1 MAATAEIA
9 CQHSPTLI
17 FHPQHAH
24 RMKRFTLFLLAL
36 IGLTSLIAACANQG
50 AGPDGGPYDETPPHI
65 VGMTAP
71 ERLQNGKRTKF
82 SLVFNEL
89 IKVDNPTEKIIVSP
103 PQIETPEIKVSG
115 RRITVELLDS
125 MRPNTTYTV
134 DFSDAITDNN
144 EGNPLGQYTYIFSTG
159 QTTDTMQMSGY
170 VLNAEDLE
178 PVKGILAGLYQQH
191 HDSVFAQRAFDRV
204 ARTDASGFF
213 SIKGVAPDRDYRLYA
228 LQDADGDFHFTQ
240 PSEMV
245 GFLHNDLRAGAFRD
259 TRYDTLWVDSV
270 RYDSIRII
278 PYTHF
283 TPDDLVV
290 RAFKVDVNTRHY
302 LKAQRDVPEWFTTFF
317 TGPSRKRPTIQGLNF
332 DARKAFVVNASAGND
347 TLTYWLADTT
357 LLRQDTLRFA
367 YTYDNWDDSLAQML
381 PKTDTLELVP
391 KTTFAKR
398 AANEAK
404 ELEKWNKQREKREK
418 RGDFSKSQPPMV
430 ALQLRADV
438 SSSLVPNRNILI
450 QFDQPLQRFD
460 TKKLHLR
467 LKKDSTYHDAPYAL
481 DTVPNNILAYRL
493 RAEWRPGQEYQL
505 VIDSAAMTSLYGRVN
520 LATDNK
526 FSIAKLEDFGTV
538 FLSLS
543 NAHESTVVQL
553 LGSDGKPVAQAP
565 TKNGRAEFYYVQ
577 PGKYYLRCFFDRNG
591 DRKWTTGSWSPRR
604 DPEEVYYFPKE
615 IEVRAN
621 WDLNESWDV
630 TALRLDK
637 QKPDA
642 LVKQRS
648 DKQKIDTHQRNIERL
663 RQRGE

>member
-1 MAATAEIA
+1 
-9 CQHSPTLI
+9 
-17 FHPQHAH
+17 
-24 RMKRFTLFLLAL
+24 MKRFSLFLLAL

-50 AGPDGGPYDETPPHI
+50 AGPDGGPYDETPPRI

-191 HDSVFAQRAFDRV
+191 HDSVFGKRAFDRV

-240 PSEMV
+240 PSEML

-290 RAFKVDVNTRHY
+290 RAFKIDVNTRHY

-317 TGPSRKRPTIQGLNF
+317 TGPSRKRPTIHGLNF
-332 DARKAFVVNASAGND
+332 DASKAFVVNASAGND

-553 LGSDGKPVAQAP
+553 LGSDGKPVAQAS

-591 DRKWTTGSWSPRR
+591 DGKWTTGSWSPRR

>member
-1 MAATAEIA
+1 
-9 CQHSPTLI
+9 
-17 FHPQHAH
+17 
-24 RMKRFTLFLLAL
+24 MKRFTLFLLAL

-240 PSEMV
+240 PSEML

-591 DRKWTTGSWSPRR
+591 DGKWTTGSWSPRR

>member
-1 MAATAEIA
+1 
-9 CQHSPTLI
+9 
-17 FHPQHAH
+17 
-24 RMKRFTLFLLAL
+24 MKRFSLFLLAL

-50 AGPDGGPYDETPPHI
+50 AGPDGGPYDETPPRI

-191 HDSVFAQRAFDRV
+191 HDSVFGKRAFDRV

-240 PSEMV
+240 PSEML

-290 RAFKVDVNTRHY
+290 RAFKIDVNTRHY

-591 DRKWTTGSWSPRR
+591 DGKWTTGSWSPRR

-621 WDLNESWDV
+621 GDLNESWDV

>member
-1 MAATAEIA
+1 
-9 CQHSPTLI
+9 
-17 FHPQHAH
+17 
-24 RMKRFTLFLLAL
+24 MKRFSLFLLAL

-191 HDSVFAQRAFDRV
+191 HDSIFAQRAFDRV

-290 RAFKVDVNTRHY
+290 RAFKIDVNTRHY

-317 TGPSRKRPTIQGLNF
+317 TGPSRKRPIIQGLNF
-332 DARKAFVVNASAGND
+332 DASKAFVVNASAGND

-450 QFDQPLQRFD
+450 QFDQPLQHFD

-591 DRKWTTGSWSPRR
+591 DGKWTTGSWSPRR

>member
-1 MAATAEIA
+1 
-9 CQHSPTLI
+9 
-17 FHPQHAH
+17 
-24 RMKRFTLFLLAL
+24 MKRLSLFLLAL

-240 PSEMV
+240 PSEML

-290 RAFKVDVNTRHY
+290 RAFKIDVNTRHY

-332 DARKAFVVNASAGND
+332 DASKAFVVNASAGND
-347 TLTYWLADTT
+347 TLTYWLADST

>member
-1 MAATAEIA
+1 
-9 CQHSPTLI
+9 
-17 FHPQHAH
+17 
-24 RMKRFTLFLLAL
+24 MKRFSLFLLAL

-50 AGPDGGPYDETPPHI
+50 AGPDGGPYDETPPRI

-240 PSEMV
+240 PSEML

-290 RAFKVDVNTRHY
+290 RAFKIDVNTRHY

-332 DARKAFVVNASAGND
+332 DASKAFVVNASAGND

-450 QFDQPLQRFD
+450 QFDQPLQHFD

-591 DRKWTTGSWSPRR
+591 DGKWTTGSWSPRR

-630 TALRLDK
+630 TGLRLDK
-637 QKPDA
+637 QKPAA

>member
-1 MAATAEIA
+1 
-9 CQHSPTLI
+9 
-17 FHPQHAH
+17 
-24 RMKRFTLFLLAL
+24 MKRFSLFLLAL

-50 AGPDGGPYDETPPHI
+50 AGPDGGPYDETPPRI

-191 HDSVFAQRAFDRV
+191 HDSVFSKRAFDRV

-240 PSEMV
+240 PSEML

-290 RAFKVDVNTRHY
+290 RAFKIDVNTRHY

-332 DARKAFVVNASAGND
+332 DASKAFVVNASAGND

-391 KTTFAKR
+391 KMTFAKR

-591 DRKWTTGSWSPRR
+591 DGKWTTGSWSPRR

>member
-1 MAATAEIA
+1 
-9 CQHSPTLI
+9 
-17 FHPQHAH
+17 
-24 RMKRFTLFLLAL
+24 MKRFSLFLLALIGL

-240 PSEMV
+240 PSEML

-450 QFDQPLQRFD
+450 QFDQPLQHFD
-460 TKKLHLR
+460 MKKLHLR

-591 DRKWTTGSWSPRR
+591 DGKWTTGSWSPRR

>member
-1 MAATAEIA
+1 
-9 CQHSPTLI
+9 
-17 FHPQHAH
+17 
-24 RMKRFTLFLLAL
+24 MKRFTLFLLAL

-191 HDSVFAQRAFDRV
+191 HDSVFALRAFDRV

-240 PSEMV
+240 PSEML
-245 GFLHNDLRAGAFRD
+245 GFLHNELRAGAFRD

>member
-1 MAATAEIA
+1 
-9 CQHSPTLI
+9 
-17 FHPQHAH
+17 
-24 RMKRFTLFLLAL
+24 MKRFSLFLIAL

-50 AGPDGGPYDETPPHI
+50 AGPDGGPYDETPPRI

-125 MRPNTTYTV
+125 MRSNTTYTV

-191 HDSVFAQRAFDRV
+191 NDSVFGKRAFDRV

-240 PSEMV
+240 PSEML

-290 RAFKVDVNTRHY
+290 RAFKIDVNTRHY

-332 DARKAFVVNASAGND
+332 DASKAFVVNASAGND

-591 DRKWTTGSWSPRR
+591 DGKWTTGSWSPRR

>member
-1 MAATAEIA
+1 
-9 CQHSPTLI
+9 
-17 FHPQHAH
+17 
-24 RMKRFTLFLLAL
+24 MKRFSLFLLAL

-191 HDSVFAQRAFDRV
+191 HDSVFSKRAFDRV

-240 PSEMV
+240 PSEML

-290 RAFKVDVNTRHY
+290 RAFKIDVNTRHY

-332 DARKAFVVNASAGND
+332 DASKAFVVNASAGND

-418 RGDFSKSQPPMV
+418 RGDFSKSQPFS
-430 ALQLRADV
+430 LTNLCSV
-438 SSSLVPNRNILI
+438 S
-450 QFDQPLQRFD
+450 
-460 TKKLHLR
+460 T
-467 LKKDSTYHDAPYAL
+467 LKSC
-481 DTVPNNILAYRL
+481 IS
-493 RAEWRPGQEYQL
+493 G
-505 VIDSAAMTSLYGRVN
+505 
-520 LATDNK
+520 
-526 FSIAKLEDFGTV
+526 
-538 FLSLS
+538 
-543 NAHESTVVQL
+543 
-553 LGSDGKPVAQAP
+553 
-565 TKNGRAEFYYVQ
+565 
-577 PGKYYLRCFFDRNG
+577 
-591 DRKWTTGSWSPRR
+591 
-604 DPEEVYYFPKE
+604 
-615 IEVRAN
+615 
-621 WDLNESWDV
+621 
-630 TALRLDK
+630 
-637 QKPDA
+637 
-642 LVKQRS
+642 
-648 DKQKIDTHQRNIERL
+648 
-663 RQRGE
+663 

>member
-1 MAATAEIA
+1 MQTDEN
-9 CQHSPTLI
+9 SVPVLPTLI
-17 FHPQHAH
+17 FHLQHAH
-24 RMKRFTLFLLAL
+24 RMKRFSLFLLAL

-50 AGPDGGPYDETPPHI
+50 AGPDGGPYDETPPRI

-240 PSEMV
+240 PSEML

-317 TGPSRKRPTIQGLNF
+317 TGPSRKRPIIQGLNF

-450 QFDQPLQRFD
+450 QFDQPLQHFD

-591 DRKWTTGSWSPRR
+591 DGKWTTGSWSPRR

-637 QKPDA
+637 QKPDT

>member
-1 MAATAEIA
+1 
-9 CQHSPTLI
+9 
-17 FHPQHAH
+17 
-24 RMKRFTLFLLAL
+24 MKRFTLFLLAL

-240 PSEMV
+240 PSEML

-460 TKKLHLR
+460 MKKLHLR

-591 DRKWTTGSWSPRR
+591 DGKWTTGSWSPRR

-648 DKQKIDTHQRNIERL
+648 DKQKIDTHQRNSERL

>member
-1 MAATAEIA
+1 
-9 CQHSPTLI
+9 
-17 FHPQHAH
+17 
-24 RMKRFTLFLLAL
+24 MKRFTLFLLAL
-36 IGLTSLIAACANQG
+36 VGLSALISACANQG
-50 AGPDGGPYDETPPHI
+50 SGPDGGPYDETPPHI

-71 ERLQNGKRTKF
+71 ERLKTGKRTKF

-103 PQIETPEIKVSG
+103 PQIETPEIKVTG

-191 HDSVFAQRAFDRV
+191 HDSVFALRAFDRV

-240 PSEMV
+240 PSEML

-450 QFDQPLQRFD
+450 QFDQPLQHFD

-591 DRKWTTGSWSPRR
+591 DGKWTTGSWSPRR

>member
-1 MAATAEIA
+1 
-9 CQHSPTLI
+9 
-17 FHPQHAH
+17 
-24 RMKRFTLFLLAL
+24 MKRFSLFLLTLVGLSAL
-36 IGLTSLIAACANQG
+36 ISACANQG
-50 AGPDGGPYDETPPHI
+50 SGPDGGPYDETPPRI

-191 HDSVFAQRAFDRV
+191 HDSVFSKRAFDRV

-240 PSEMV
+240 PSEML
-245 GFLHNDLRAGAFRD
+245 GFLHTNLRAGAFRD

-290 RAFKVDVNTRHY
+290 RAFKIDVNTRHY

-332 DARKAFVVNASAGND
+332 DASKAFVVNASAGND

-418 RGDFSKSQPPMV
+418 RGDFSKSQPPMM

-591 DRKWTTGSWSPRR
+591 DGKWTTGSWSPRR

>member
-1 MAATAEIA
+1 
-9 CQHSPTLI
+9 
-17 FHPQHAH
+17 
-24 RMKRFTLFLLAL
+24 MKRFSLFLLAL

-50 AGPDGGPYDETPPHI
+50 AGPDGGPYDETPPRI

-191 HDSVFAQRAFDRV
+191 HDSVFGKRAFDRV

-240 PSEMV
+240 PSEML

-290 RAFKVDVNTRHY
+290 RAFKIDVNTRHY

-332 DARKAFVVNASAGND
+332 DASKAFVVNASAGND

-357 LLRQDTLRFA
+357 LLRKDTLRFA

-526 FSIAKLEDFGTV
+526 FSISKLEDFGTV

-543 NAHESTVVQL
+543 NAHKSTVVQL

-591 DRKWTTGSWSPRR
+591 DGKWTTGSWSPRR

-630 TALRLDK
+630 TAIRLDK

>member
-1 MAATAEIA
+1 
-9 CQHSPTLI
+9 
-17 FHPQHAH
+17 
-24 RMKRFTLFLLAL
+24 MKRFTLFLLAL

-240 PSEMV
+240 PSEML

-290 RAFKVDVNTRHY
+290 RAFKIDVNTRHY

-317 TGPSRKRPTIQGLNF
+317 TGPSRKRPIIQGLNF

-591 DRKWTTGSWSPRR
+591 DGKWTTGSWSPRR

>member
-1 MAATAEIA
+1 
-9 CQHSPTLI
+9 
-17 FHPQHAH
+17 
-24 RMKRFTLFLLAL
+24 MKRFTLFLLAL

-191 HDSVFAQRAFDRV
+191 HDSVFALRAFDRV

-240 PSEMV
+240 PSEML

-317 TGPSRKRPTIQGLNF
+317 TGPSRKRPIIQGLNF

-450 QFDQPLQRFD
+450 QFDQPLQHFD

-591 DRKWTTGSWSPRR
+591 DGKWTTGSWSPRR

>member
-1 MAATAEIA
+1 
-9 CQHSPTLI
+9 
-17 FHPQHAH
+17 
-24 RMKRFTLFLLAL
+24 MKRFSLFLLAL

-50 AGPDGGPYDETPPHI
+50 AGPDGGPYDETPPRI

-240 PSEMV
+240 PSEML

-290 RAFKVDVNTRHY
+290 RAFKIDVNTRHY

-332 DARKAFVVNASAGND
+332 DASKAFVVNASAGND

-543 NAHESTVVQL
+543 NAHESTLVQL
-553 LGSDGKPVAQAP
+553 LGSAGKPVAQAP

-591 DRKWTTGSWSPRR
+591 DGKWTTGSWSPRR

>member
-1 MAATAEIA
+1 
-9 CQHSPTLI
+9 
-17 FHPQHAH
+17 
-24 RMKRFTLFLLAL
+24 MKRFSLFLLAL

-50 AGPDGGPYDETPPHI
+50 AGPDGGPYDETPPRI

-240 PSEMV
+240 PSEML

-290 RAFKVDVNTRHY
+290 RAFKIDVNTRHY

-332 DARKAFVVNASAGND
+332 DASKAFVVNASAGND

-381 PKTDTLELVP
+381 PKIDTLELVP

-418 RGDFSKSQPPMV
+418 RGDFSRSQPPMV

-591 DRKWTTGSWSPRR
+591 DGKWTTGSWSPRR

>member
-1 MAATAEIA
+1 
-9 CQHSPTLI
+9 
-17 FHPQHAH
+17 
-24 RMKRFTLFLLAL
+24 MKRFSLFLLAL

-50 AGPDGGPYDETPPHI
+50 AGPDGGPYDETPPRI

-170 VLNAEDLE
+170 VLNADDLE
-178 PVKGILAGLYQQH
+178 PVKGLLAGLYQQH
-191 HDSVFAQRAFDRV
+191 HDSVFGKRAFDRV

-240 PSEMV
+240 PSEML

-290 RAFKVDVNTRHY
+290 RAFKIDVNTRHY

-332 DARKAFVVNASAGND
+332 DASKAFVVNASAGND

-450 QFDQPLQRFD
+450 QFDQPLQHFD

-505 VIDSAAMTSLYGRVN
+505 VIDSAAMTRLYGRVN

-526 FSIAKLEDFGTV
+526 FSISKLEDFGTV

-543 NAHESTVVQL
+543 NAHETTVVQL

-591 DRKWTTGSWSPRR
+591 DGKWTTGSWSPRR

>member
-1 MAATAEIA
+1 
-9 CQHSPTLI
+9 
-17 FHPQHAH
+17 
-24 RMKRFTLFLLAL
+24 MKRFSLFLLAL

-240 PSEMV
+240 PSEML

-290 RAFKVDVNTRHY
+290 RAFKIDVNTRHY

-332 DARKAFVVNASAGND
+332 DASKAFVVNASAGND

-543 NAHESTVVQL
+543 NAHESTLVQL

-591 DRKWTTGSWSPRR
+591 DGKWTTGSWSPRR

>member
-1 MAATAEIA
+1 
-9 CQHSPTLI
+9 
-17 FHPQHAH
+17 
-24 RMKRFTLFLLAL
+24 MKRFTLFLLAL

-213 SIKGVAPDRDYRLYA
+213 SVKGVAPDRDYRLYA

-317 TGPSRKRPTIQGLNF
+317 TGPSRKRPTIKGLNF

-347 TLTYWLADTT
+347 TLTYWLADTM

-450 QFDQPLQRFD
+450 QFDQPLQHFD

-591 DRKWTTGSWSPRR
+591 DGKWTTGSWSPRR

-642 LVKQRS
+642 LVKQRK

>member
-1 MAATAEIA
+1 
-9 CQHSPTLI
+9 
-17 FHPQHAH
+17 
-24 RMKRFTLFLLAL
+24 MKRFSLFLLAL

-50 AGPDGGPYDETPPHI
+50 AGPDGGPYDETPPRI

-191 HDSVFAQRAFDRV
+191 NDSVFSKRAFDRV

-240 PSEMV
+240 PSEML

-290 RAFKVDVNTRHY
+290 RAFKIDVNTRHY

-332 DARKAFVVNASAGND
+332 DASKAFVVNASAGND

-418 RGDFSKSQPPMV
+418 RGDFSKSQPPMM

-591 DRKWTTGSWSPRR
+591 DGKWTTGSWSPRR

>member
-1 MAATAEIA
+1 
-9 CQHSPTLI
+9 
-17 FHPQHAH
+17 
-24 RMKRFTLFLLAL
+24 MKRFSLFLLAL

-240 PSEMV
+240 PSEML

-290 RAFKVDVNTRHY
+290 RAFKIDVNTRHY
-302 LKAQRDVPEWFTTFF
+302 LKAQRDVSEWFTTFF
-317 TGPSRKRPTIQGLNF
+317 TGPSRKRPTIKGLNF

-450 QFDQPLQRFD
+450 QFDQPLQHFD

-591 DRKWTTGSWSPRR
+591 DGKWTTGSWSPRR

>member
-1 MAATAEIA
+1 
-9 CQHSPTLI
+9 
-17 FHPQHAH
+17 
-24 RMKRFTLFLLAL
+24 MKRFSLFLLAL

-50 AGPDGGPYDETPPHI
+50 AGPDGGPYDETPPRI

-191 HDSVFAQRAFDRV
+191 HDSVFGKRAFDRV

-240 PSEMV
+240 PSEML

-290 RAFKVDVNTRHY
+290 RAFKIDVNTRHY

-332 DARKAFVVNASAGND
+332 DATKAFVVNASAGND

-591 DRKWTTGSWSPRR
+591 DGKWTTGSWSPRR

-621 WDLNESWDV
+621 GDLNESWDV

>member
-1 MAATAEIA
+1 
-9 CQHSPTLI
+9 
-17 FHPQHAH
+17 
-24 RMKRFTLFLLAL
+24 MKRFSLFLLAL

-50 AGPDGGPYDETPPHI
+50 AGPDGGPYDETPPRI

-191 HDSVFAQRAFDRV
+191 NDSVFSKRAFDRV

-240 PSEMV
+240 PSEML
-245 GFLHNDLRAGAFRD
+245 GFLHTNLRAGAFRD

-290 RAFKVDVNTRHY
+290 RAFKIDVNTRHY

-332 DARKAFVVNASAGND
+332 DASKAFVVNASAGND

-591 DRKWTTGSWSPRR
+591 DGKWTTGSWSPRR

>member
-1 MAATAEIA
+1 
-9 CQHSPTLI
+9 
-17 FHPQHAH
+17 
-24 RMKRFTLFLLAL
+24 MKRFSLFLLAL

-240 PSEMV
+240 PSEML

-290 RAFKVDVNTRHY
+290 RAFKIDVNTRHY

-591 DRKWTTGSWSPRR
+591 DGKWTTGSWSPRR

>member
-1 MAATAEIA
+1 
-9 CQHSPTLI
+9 
-17 FHPQHAH
+17 
-24 RMKRFTLFLLAL
+24 MKRFTLFLLAL

-191 HDSVFAQRAFDRV
+191 HDSVFSKRAFDRV

-240 PSEMV
+240 PSEML

-259 TRYDTLWVDSV
+259 TRYDTLWVGSV

-290 RAFKVDVNTRHY
+290 RAFKIDVNTRHY

-332 DARKAFVVNASAGND
+332 DASKAFVVNASAGND

-591 DRKWTTGSWSPRR
+591 DGKWTTGSWSPRR

>member
-1 MAATAEIA
+1 
-9 CQHSPTLI
+9 
-17 FHPQHAH
+17 
-24 RMKRFTLFLLAL
+24 MKRFTLFLLAL

-240 PSEMV
+240 PSEML

-290 RAFKVDVNTRHY
+290 RAFKIDVNTRHY

-332 DARKAFVVNASAGND
+332 DASKAFVVNASAGND

-553 LGSDGKPVAQAP
+553 LGSDCKPVAQAP

-591 DRKWTTGSWSPRR
+591 DGKWTTGSWSPRR

>member
-1 MAATAEIA
+1 
-9 CQHSPTLI
+9 
-17 FHPQHAH
+17 
-24 RMKRFTLFLLAL
+24 
-36 IGLTSLIAACANQG
+36 
-50 AGPDGGPYDETPPHI
+50 
-65 VGMTAP
+65 
-71 ERLQNGKRTKF
+71 
-82 SLVFNEL
+82 
-89 IKVDNPTEKIIVSP
+89 
-103 PQIETPEIKVSG
+103 
-115 RRITVELLDS
+115 

-191 HDSVFAQRAFDRV
+191 HDSIFAQRAFDRV

-240 PSEMV
+240 PSEML

-290 RAFKVDVNTRHY
+290 RAFKIDVNTRHY

-317 TGPSRKRPTIQGLNF
+317 TGPSRKRPIIQGLNF

-450 QFDQPLQRFD
+450 QFDQPLQHFD

-591 DRKWTTGSWSPRR
+591 DGKWTTGSWSPRR

>member
-1 MAATAEIA
+1 
-9 CQHSPTLI
+9 
-17 FHPQHAH
+17 
-24 RMKRFTLFLLAL
+24 MKRFSLFLIAL

-50 AGPDGGPYDETPPHI
+50 AGPDGGPYDETPPRI

-125 MRPNTTYTV
+125 MRSNTTYTV

-191 HDSVFAQRAFDRV
+191 HDSVFGKRAFDRV

-240 PSEMV
+240 PSEML

-290 RAFKVDVNTRHY
+290 RAFKIDVNTRHY

-332 DARKAFVVNASAGND
+332 DASKAFVVNASAGND

-404 ELEKWNKQREKREK
+404 ELEKWNKQREKRAK

-591 DRKWTTGSWSPRR
+591 DGKWTTGSWSPRR

>member
-1 MAATAEIA
+1 
-9 CQHSPTLI
+9 
-17 FHPQHAH
+17 
-24 RMKRFTLFLLAL
+24 MKRFSLFLLAL
-36 IGLTSLIAACANQG
+36 IGLTSLITACANQG
-50 AGPDGGPYDETPPHI
+50 SGPDGGPYDETPPRI

-191 HDSVFAQRAFDRV
+191 HDSVFGKRAFDRV

-213 SIKGVAPDRDYRLYA
+213 SIKGIAPDRDYRLYA

-240 PSEMV
+240 PSEML
-245 GFLHNDLRAGAFRD
+245 GFLHTDLRAGAFRD

-290 RAFKVDVNTRHY
+290 RAFKIDVNTRHY

-332 DARKAFVVNASAGND
+332 DASKAFVVNASAGND

-467 LKKDSTYHDAPYAL
+467 LKKDSTYHEAPYAL
-481 DTVPNNILAYRL
+481 DTVPNNLLAYRL

-591 DRKWTTGSWSPRR
+591 DGKWTTGSWSPRR

-615 IEVRAN
+615 IEVRTN

-637 QKPDA
+637 QKPDT

>member
-1 MAATAEIA
+1 
-9 CQHSPTLI
+9 
-17 FHPQHAH
+17 
-24 RMKRFTLFLLAL
+24 MKRFSLFLLAL

-50 AGPDGGPYDETPPHI
+50 AGPDGGPYDETPPRI

-191 HDSVFAQRAFDRV
+191 HDSVFSKRAFDRV

-240 PSEMV
+240 PSEML
-245 GFLHNDLRAGAFRD
+245 GFLHTNLRAGAFRD

-290 RAFKVDVNTRHY
+290 RAFKIDVNTRHY

-450 QFDQPLQRFD
+450 QFDQPLQHFD
-460 TKKLHLR
+460 MKKLHLR

-591 DRKWTTGSWSPRR
+591 DGKWTTGSWSPRR

>member
-1 MAATAEIA
+1 
-9 CQHSPTLI
+9 
-17 FHPQHAH
+17 
-24 RMKRFTLFLLAL
+24 MKRFSLFLLAL

-50 AGPDGGPYDETPPHI
+50 AGPDGGPYDETPPRI

-191 HDSVFAQRAFDRV
+191 HDSVFGKRAFDRV

-240 PSEMV
+240 PSEML

-290 RAFKVDVNTRHY
+290 RAFKIDVNTRHY

-332 DARKAFVVNASAGND
+332 DASKAFVVNASAGND

-391 KTTFAKR
+391 KMTFAKR

-591 DRKWTTGSWSPRR
+591 DGKWTTGSWSPRR

>member
-1 MAATAEIA
+1 
-9 CQHSPTLI
+9 
-17 FHPQHAH
+17 
-24 RMKRFTLFLLAL
+24 MKRFSLFLLAL

-213 SIKGVAPDRDYRLYA
+213 SINGVAPDRDYRLYA

-290 RAFKVDVNTRHY
+290 RAFKIDVNTRHY

-450 QFDQPLQRFD
+450 QFDQPLQHFD

-591 DRKWTTGSWSPRR
+591 DGKWTTGSWSPRR

>member
-1 MAATAEIA
+1 
-9 CQHSPTLI
+9 
-17 FHPQHAH
+17 
-24 RMKRFTLFLLAL
+24 MKRFTLFLLAL

-191 HDSVFAQRAFDRV
+191 HDSVFALRAFDRV

-240 PSEMV
+240 PSEML

>member
-1 MAATAEIA
+1 
-9 CQHSPTLI
+9 
-17 FHPQHAH
+17 
-24 RMKRFTLFLLAL
+24 MKRFSLFLLAL

-50 AGPDGGPYDETPPHI
+50 AGPDGGPYDETPPRI

-191 HDSVFAQRAFDRV
+191 HDSVFSKRAFDRV

-240 PSEMV
+240 PSEML
-245 GFLHNDLRAGAFRD
+245 GFLHTNLRAGAFRD

-290 RAFKVDVNTRHY
+290 RAFKIDVNTRHY

-332 DARKAFVVNASAGND
+332 DASKAFVVNASAGND

-591 DRKWTTGSWSPRR
+591 DGKWTTGSWSPRH

>member
-1 MAATAEIA
+1 
-9 CQHSPTLI
+9 
-17 FHPQHAH
+17 
-24 RMKRFTLFLLAL
+24 MKRFSLFLLAL

-50 AGPDGGPYDETPPHI
+50 AGPDGGPYDETPPRI

-240 PSEMV
+240 PSEML

-290 RAFKVDVNTRHY
+290 RAFKIDVNTRHY
-302 LKAQRDVPEWFTTFF
+302 LKAQRDMPEWFTTFF

-391 KTTFAKR
+391 KMTFAKR

-591 DRKWTTGSWSPRR
+591 DGKWTTGSWSPRR

-642 LVKQRS
+642 LVKQRK